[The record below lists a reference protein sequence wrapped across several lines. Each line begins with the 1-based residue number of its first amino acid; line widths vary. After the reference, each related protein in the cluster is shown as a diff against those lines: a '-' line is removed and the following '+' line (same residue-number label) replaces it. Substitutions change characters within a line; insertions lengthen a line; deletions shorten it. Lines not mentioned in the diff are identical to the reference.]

1 MMCVMF
7 FFFFQAEDGIR
18 DYKVTG
24 VQTCAL
30 PIWQITY
37 LNSDWLI
44 QFSAQTIRD
53 TRTLP
58 KWRNTFEKLCLWS
71 FVNNQGHYHRRLEVI
86 ILLLN
91 DIILDTLHIQI
102 TLCLHLTSIW
112 SKLPKICDCQNRE
125 KLTHTKMWLLTD
137 NNAKFD
143 AFWYLKVWP
152 TS

>member
-1 MMCVMF
+1 MSKT
-7 FFFFQAEDGIR
+7 FQEE
-18 DYKVTG
+18 
-24 VQTCAL
+24 
-30 PIWQITY
+30 WQITY

-86 ILLLN
+86 ILLFN

-112 SKLPKICDCQNRE
+112 SELPKICDCQNRG
-125 KLTHTKMWLLTD
+125 KLTHTKMWDRKSTRLNSSHVKRSRMPSSAWKKKKKTHTKHTH
-137 NNAKFD
+137 NK
-143 AFWYLKVWP
+143 P
-152 TS
+152 TQHNT